1 MPFFIIS
8 WHKNARKHTRTHMK
22 ANTYKSSSSDSNRTR
37 RSEFAVRGVS
47 VRPPPTRPLTNT
59 EPQSVIIVPG
69 RLIVRWNA
77 AMALFHLTLAAL
89 TLGVGNLDLAVPTYR
104 TAIDF
109 VYRNATNTAAGWDLL
124 PIYEVCGKLYVTWL
138 TASFFGISALFHG
151 LHATLLRRRYLAAL
165 TQCRTPTRWIEYFFS
180 AGLMQL
186 LVAYTSG
193 VRERTLLLAIA
204 ALTAVTMPYGHWVET
219 VSRPKTPDAWTRPLH
234 ERILPWWLGVVPF
247 AVAWIAIFVH
257 VHDGALGDADQPP
270 VFVYAIVWGEFA
282 LFASFGVVSLVTT
295 HAPPRFFPRGEIA
308 YQVLSLVSKGL
319 LGGLLLANVLMQ
331 SRFEEAFEP
340 PASAS

>member
-1 MPFFIIS
+1 MRGAP
-8 WHKNARKHTRTHMK
+8 
-22 ANTYKSSSSDSNRTR
+22 
-37 RSEFAVRGVS
+37 VRAL
-47 VRPPPTRPLTNT
+47 PTRAPTAADA
-59 EPQSVIIVPG
+59 PGVVMVPE
-69 RLIVRWNA
+69 RLLVRWNA

-89 TLGVGNLDLAVPTYR
+89 TLGVGNLGLTVPTYR

-109 VYRNATNTAAGWDLL
+109 VYRNATNEAAGWDLVPL
-124 PIYEVCGKLYVTWL
+124 YEVCGELYVTWL

-165 TQCRTPTRWIEYFFS
+165 AQCRTPTRWIEYFFS

-204 ALTAVTMPYGHWVET
+204 TLTAVTMPYGHWVET
-219 VSRPKTPDAWTRPLH
+219 VSRPKTLDEWTRPLA
-234 ERILPWWLGVVPF
+234 ERLLPWWLGVVPF

-257 VHDGALGDADQPP
+257 FHDGALGDADEPP
-270 VFVYAIVWGEFA
+270 AFVYAIVWGEFA
-282 LFASFGVVSLVTT
+282 LFASFGVVSLATT
-295 HAPPRFFPRGEIA
+295 YAPPRFFPRGEVA

-331 SRFEEAFEP
+331 SRFEESFEP
-340 PASAS
+340 PASAATS